1 MAAGSMAQG
10 NASLKNAARI
20 ARRNERILIQKN
32 ESYTDKYKN
41 HLHTWTDYFSCHAYA
56 STYEAGESGDEVTYE
71 ERSVTFEVRYCP
83 EIAAVTSTG
92 YRIVFHGENY
102 NIESIDMMN
111 YQKKTVRIKARR
123 EKR

>member
-1 MAAGSMAQG
+1 MAAGSMTSKST
-10 NASLKNAARI
+10 SLKNTARI

-56 STYEAGESGDEVTYE
+56 STYEADESGDEVTYE

-111 YQKKTVRIKARR
+111 YQKKTVRVKARR
-123 EKR
+123 DKR